1 MFRQM
6 MMRSTRAKMIT
17 PTFQRNFGIKVGDAI
32 PSANVS
38 VVKADANGD
47 FSSEIVDTSEYFA
60 LKNIVLVG
68 YPGAFT
74 PTCMAK
80 HIPEFIEQAKKIKA

>member
-1 MFRQM
+1 M
-6 MMRSTRAKMIT
+6 T
-17 PTFQRNFGIKVGDAI
+17 PFTQRNFGIKVGDAI

-38 VVKADANGD
+38 IVKSDANGE

-60 LKNIVLVG
+60 LKNVVLVG

-80 HIPEFIEQAKKIKA
+80 HIPEFIENAKKIKA

>member
-1 MFRQM
+1 MLMRTSRARM
-6 MMRSTRAKMIT
+6 MTPFTKRS
-17 PTFQRNFGIKVGDAI
+17 FGIKVGDAI

-38 VVKADANGD
+38 IVKADANGE

-60 LKNIVLVG
+60 LKNVVLVG

-80 HIPEFIEQAKKIKA
+80 HIPEFIENAQKIKA